1 MAEND
6 LINPKSYQIVIK
18 SLNSV
23 LLDANVRL
31 WIDPHAMHDSTSHSR
46 ADKYALLAI
55 SVFNTGQS
63 D

>member
-31 WIDPHAMHDSTSHSR
+31 WIEVVDH
-46 ADKYALLAI
+46 
-55 SVFNTGQS
+55 
-63 D
+63 